1 MMCFSRL
8 LIVYQ
13 ISSSV
18 HVRVFSCVCGVKFN
32 QKKTALFWL
41 AEYGVETAIVSKTG
55 KLVATIVPSRNEAR
69 GDTRLKQYE
78 AYFNRKG
85 VEIAGSFI
93 DRRVESE
100 ISVMEKH
107 DMNTSKIENRLPTPK
122 WEANKIEDIRQKIRR
137 RTQRKIQDIFQ

>member
-1 MMCFSRL
+1 M
-8 LIVYQ
+8 
-13 ISSSV
+13 
-18 HVRVFSCVCGVKFN
+18 
-32 QKKTALFWL
+32 FWL